1 MIGTILTA
9 IVYVAIIIIAGAIA
23 VGAVIEA
30 INRTKEYIKE
40 NK

>member
-9 IVYVAIIIIAGAIA
+9 IVYVAIIVMAGAIA
-23 VGAVIEA
+23 VGAVIEVVKM
-30 INRTKEYIKE
+30 TKEHLKE

>member
-9 IVYVAIIIIAGAIA
+9 IVYGAIILLAGAVAIGATKE
-23 VGAVIEA
+23 VVT
-30 INRTKEYIKE
+30 RTKEYLKE

>member
-9 IVYVAIIIIAGAIA
+9 IVYGAIIIVMGAIA
-23 VGAVIEA
+23 VGAVIEVV
-30 INRTKEYIKE
+30 NRTKEYLKE

>member
-9 IVYVAIIIIAGAIA
+9 IVYIAIIVIAAAIA

-30 INRTKEYIKE
+30 VNRTKEYIKE

>member
-9 IVYVAIIIIAGAIA
+9 IVYGAIIILVGAIA
-23 VGAVIEA
+23 VGAVIEVV
-30 INRTKEYIKE
+30 NRTKEYLKE